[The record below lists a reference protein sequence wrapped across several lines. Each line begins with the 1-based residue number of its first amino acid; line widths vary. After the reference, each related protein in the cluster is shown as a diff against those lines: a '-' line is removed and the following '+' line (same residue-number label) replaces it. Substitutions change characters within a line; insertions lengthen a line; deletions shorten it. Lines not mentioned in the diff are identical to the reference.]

1 MSDKFRGIKFFSYL
15 IKFFLL
21 ILHKYV
27 ATSAKLNDMNSTE
40 TGLCLLLLPG
50 KNFTCYCHLRY
61 GATMPQLH
69 L

>member
-1 MSDKFRGIKFFSYL
+1 MLNKFYGIKHFSYL
-15 IKFFLL
+15 IKLFLL
-21 ILHKYV
+21 TLHKYI
-27 ATSAKLNDMNSTE
+27 AAKLSDMNSTV